1 MRELL
6 ERRLNQAKKG
16 REFFIEMFGTNF
28 DIDTDRYILLLTEE
42 GEINRYIMTYLTKFL
57 AKRNSKHITILYER
71 DSVSLVV
78 NEYLQNIE
86 EQGIAVEQKKISADQ
101 IEDLLHFYEMYQ
113 FTGKLVVGSLDKP
126 EGRREINFLDER
138 LTMEE
143 LVKYSIY
150 ELGEDD

>member
-1 MRELL
+1 MK
-6 ERRLNQAKKG
+6 QAKKG
-16 REFFIEMFGTNF
+16 REFFVEMFGKNF

-42 GEINRYIMTYLTKFL
+42 GEINRYIMSYLTRFL

-78 NEYLQNIE
+78 NEYLQKIE
-86 EQGIAVEQKKISADQ
+86 EQGIAVEQKKISKEQ

-126 EGRREINFLDER
+126 EGRRGSAFLEER
-138 LTMEE
+138 FTLVE
-143 LVKYSIY
+143 LVKYCIY